1 MASVLGVTTYDYSNT
16 TRQGDVAVA
25 RYAGGTTGS
34 VIETATGVVTS
45 YTSGSSPVPLPG
57 DTKAFQ
63 FSYDGDDY
71 VLIAATS
78 WNSGSAVCTYLIF
91 NGTVPE
97 TIPSGYN
104 WGSPVYGPASWAVG
118 TVSLNNLYKIQV
130 TTISSVFYM
139 FGIDYDGQTAF
150 RLSTSTGLANLTMDT
165 ASGHHFTF
173 STPTTGA
180 TEAHGVDLVLGT
192 DKIFTLWISGENL
205 TAGDSTTSYLN
216 STVVA
221 TDMDFGNP
229 SHVGPMGNDSGGSG
243 TLPGKNAFSIQ
254 PYSYTSGST
263 TYKFLLLT
271 AVGGAQ
277 HHDGSWNPDS
287 CIQKVDVDTLEVD
300 DLLYADT
307 SGGIHTDDQYD
318 FRALAFASTGRP
330 ANDEAFV
337 LTGKYDS
344 TWTMNWRLYHMKVG
358 TLLNAGGVVL
368 SSLTGATFIQN
379 SSTISGYL
387 WALLYSSSYNK
398 IWFSQGN
405 QLAIYGTSGQV
416 GNVASI
422 TSLSSL
428 GSTASLNAVTIY
440 NPEEALEAR
449 PLRGYV
455 APAFAS
461 NAASALIE
469 RRRILEEM
477 KKTKK

>member
-1 MASVLGVTTYDYSNT
+1 M
-16 TRQGDVAVA
+16 
-25 RYAGGTTGS
+25 
-34 VIETATGVVTS
+34 
-45 YTSGSSPVPLPG
+45 
-57 DTKAFQ
+57 
-63 FSYDGDDY
+63 
-71 VLIAATS
+71 
-78 WNSGSAVCTYLIF
+78 
-91 NGTVPE
+91 
-97 TIPSGYN
+97 
-104 WGSPVYGPASWAVG
+104 
-118 TVSLNNLYKIQV
+118 
-130 TTISSVFYM
+130 
-139 FGIDYDGQTAF
+139 
-150 RLSTSTGLANLTMDT
+150 
-165 ASGHHFTF
+165 
-173 STPTTGA
+173 TPTTGA

-277 HHDGSWNPDS
+277 HHDSSWNPDS
-287 CIQKVDVDTLEVD
+287 CIQKVDVDTLTVSN
-300 DLLYADT
+300 LLIADT
-307 SGGIHTDDQYD
+307 SGGTHTDDQFD
-318 FRALAFASTGRP
+318 FRALAFASTGTP
-330 ANDEAFV
+330 TSDQAFI

-344 TWTMNWRLYHMKVG
+344 TWTMNWRLYR
-358 TLLNAGGVVL
+358 TLLSHIINAGGILMSTLTSGAHPSAVVT
-368 SSLTGATFIQN
+368 TGNALP
-379 SSTISGYL
+379 GYL

-398 IWFSQGN
+398 VWFARGN
-405 QLAIYGTSGQV
+405 DLAIYQGTTSSIGIV
-416 GNVASI
+416 GNASTI
-422 TSLSSL
+422 TELSSL